1 MHRMSEQDDPSS
13 LAYTNLQPEQII
25 AALEDLGYRC
35 DGRFLALNS
44 YENRVYQ
51 IGIEDDA
58 PVVAKFY
65 RPGRWSDAQILEEH
79 SFAVELADAD
89 LPVVAPISHAG
100 DTLLKSATFRFSVYE
115 SRGGR
120 APELDNYDL
129 QRQLGRLIARIH
141 LIGETRDFD
150 TRPSV
155 DVESYGI
162 TSCEYLLD
170 HEFIPYELEEVYE
183 GVSAQVLDG
192 VEACMAR
199 AGSVRNFRVHADFHP
214 GNVLIAGEKIHIVDL
229 DDARRA
235 PAVQDLWMFL
245 SGDQQE
251 QAPQLAAL
259 LEGYEEFRRFD
270 ARELHLIEALRSL
283 RIMHYAAWLARRWN
297 DPAFKVAFPWFAEQR
312 YWDEHILALREQ
324 TSLMQEAPLQWRPR

>member
-1 MHRMSEQDDPSS
+1 MRRMSEQDDPST

-51 IGIEDDA
+51 IGIEDDS

-79 SFAVELADAD
+79 SFAVELADGD

-100 DTLLKSATFRFSVYE
+100 ETLLKSSNFRFAVYE

-129 QRQLGRLIARIH
+129 QRQLGRFIARIH
-141 LIGETRDFD
+141 LIGETRPFK

-155 DVESYGI
+155 DIESYGI
-162 TSCEYLLD
+162 ASCEYLLD
-170 HEFIPYELEEVYE
+170 HEFIPYELEDALNIELGQE
-183 GVSAQVLDG
+183 HA
-192 VEACMAR
+192 VEHPILLIDELAR
-199 AGSVRNFRVHADFHP
+199 DFRDMSE
-214 GNVLIAGEKIHIVDL
+214 L
-229 DDARRA
+229 
-235 PAVQDLWMFL
+235 
-245 SGDQQE
+245 
-251 QAPQLAAL
+251 
-259 LEGYEEFRRFD
+259 FRRSHVVRPALGRAIRRLLLQPGD
-270 ARELHLIEALRSL
+270 PNLEKLIENQAGDAQKPEPFQQW
-283 RIMHYAAWLARRWN
+283 HV
-297 DPAFKVAFPWFAEQR
+297 F
-312 YWDEHILALREQ
+312 ILGLGQHPPVEFQ
-324 TSLMQEAPLQWRPR
+324 Q